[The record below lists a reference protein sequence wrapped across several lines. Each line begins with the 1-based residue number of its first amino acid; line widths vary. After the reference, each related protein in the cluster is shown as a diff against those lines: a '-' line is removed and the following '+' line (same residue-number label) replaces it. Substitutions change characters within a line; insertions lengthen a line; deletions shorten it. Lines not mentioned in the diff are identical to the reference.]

1 MRVIC
6 INDKNRP
13 PQIPIEQW
21 VKEGEIYTITE
32 IVRLALQSN
41 KLGVLL
47 KEVQI
52 GPEYFPYEY
61 FDMIRFAPYFEN
73 VIKEVNVE
81 SLELEE
87 V

>member
-1 MRVIC
+1 MRVKC
-6 INDKNRP
+6 INDKNKP
-13 PQIPIEQW
+13 SQIPLNEWI
-21 VKEGEIYTITE
+21 KEGEIYTIIE
-32 IVRLALQSN
+32 VVKLALQNN

-52 GPEYFPYEY
+52 SSKYFPYEY
-61 FDMIRFAPYFEN
+61 YDLTRFIPYLEDELE
-73 VIKEVNVE
+73 EVNVE